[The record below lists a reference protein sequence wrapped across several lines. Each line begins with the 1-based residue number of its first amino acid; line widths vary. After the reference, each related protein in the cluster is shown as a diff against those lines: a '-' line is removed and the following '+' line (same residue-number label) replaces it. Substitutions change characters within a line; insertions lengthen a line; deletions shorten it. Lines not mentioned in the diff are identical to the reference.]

1 VARPS
6 RRKIAE
12 PMTDSP
18 ANSTL
23 ADLSRPLEALQ
34 RTRGALG
41 ALVATHDGLVLAAR
55 LESGLDAEAHAAAAA
70 VLGRLAGKTLAAINR
85 GELRTMAVQASRLT
99 FLVSPLPIGYL
110 LVLTRPEAELAPTAA
125 EMREAARTIVTAA
138 ASLT

>member
-1 VARPS
+1 VARPR
-6 RRKIAE
+6 RRKIADA
-12 PMTDSP
+12 MTDRP
-18 ANSTL
+18 ANSAL
-23 ADLSRPLEALQ
+23 ADLSGPLEALQ

-70 VLGRLAGKTLAAINR
+70 VLARLASKTLSAINR
-85 GELRTMAVQASRLT
+85 GQLRTMAVQASRLT
-99 FLVSPLPIGYL
+99 LLVSPLPIGYL

-125 EMREAARTIVTAA
+125 GMRKAARTIVTAA